1 MYYKNINFVIA
12 AEDSIPTLED
22 AIKSVWEQLPRNG
35 YFSGEV
41 QWKGVNTIHG
51 YVYGTPMYGAVTAFS
66 YGQPL
71 VTVRKMD
78 NIFYVEKPV
87 LNSDFKREIHARFPF
102 MVYGNNLYVS
112 YAFPIKFS
120 TPPNI
125 SINHVD
131 IDGYG
136 SPDTQEVWMVNTD
149 TVCFKFTKSTMNLQN
164 GQCYMGQVRF
174 MIS

>member
-1 MYYKNINFVIA
+1 MFNAIG
-12 AEDSIPTLED
+12 SIPFG
-22 AIKSVWEQLPRNG
+22 EQGDNDFFLDVIMDGYDQSIALQVARNVRG
-35 YFSGEV
+35 DSTKIRRYFNNMW
-41 QWKGVNTIHG
+41 QNWT
-51 YVYGTPMYGAVTAFS
+51 S
-66 YGQPL
+66 YI
-71 VTVRKMD
+71 T
-78 NIFYVEKPV
+78 
-87 LNSDFKREIHARFPF
+87 NSDFKREIHARFPF